1 MISLEEIQKM
11 WNKDSQIDPD
21 NLHQESLKIPVL
33 HAKYYD
39 IFNNLTLLKAKAEQQ
54 TKNIRHNRYEYFSGK
69 ADPDVYLEN
78 PFPKK
83 IRDKETMTKYLDA
96 DESLSN
102 AKMKVEYYD
111 TMLKFLQDILKM
123 IHNRSY
129 HITNSIEFMKFQSGL
144 G

>member
-1 MISLEEIQKM
+1 MIDLPTLQQM
-11 WNKDSQIDPD
+11 WEKDSKIDID
-21 NLHQESLKIPVL
+21 NLHTESLNIPVL
-33 HAKYYD
+33 HSKYYD
-39 IFNNLTLLKAKAEQQ
+39 IYNNLMLLRTKAEQQ
-54 TKNIRHNRYEYFSGK
+54 KKNVRHERYEYYSGK
-69 ADPDVYLEN
+69 ADPDVYIQN

-111 TMLKFLQDILKM
+111 TMLNFLQDILKM

-129 HITNSIEFMKFQSGL
+129 HISNSIDFMKFQSGL

>member
-1 MISLEEIQKM
+1 
-11 WNKDSQIDPD
+11 
-21 NLHQESLKIPVL
+21 
-33 HAKYYD
+33 
-39 IFNNLTLLKAKAEQQ
+39 
-54 TKNIRHNRYEYFSGK
+54 
-69 ADPDVYLEN
+69 
-78 PFPKK
+78 
-83 IRDKETMTKYLDA
+83 MTKYLDA